1 MSKIFSIILISIITV
16 LVAILIFLTT
26 TGIRTDNFNSL
37 INEKVKEI
45 NPKIKLKLNQ
55 VNFKLNLS
63 NFEFEIFTL
72 DPQIAIN
79 EKDIDLENI
88 KFDLNIFDYINYKN
102 PISEISII
110 SKENDID
117 QFIDFINEYDFNL
130 ARTLILKQ
138 IKKGKVKVISN
149 IIFDKNSPKNIQY
162 TLNGSVTDAE
172 IKLPKQSKIE
182 NVKFDFLVDQDVINL
197 NEIEL
202 SFDKFFIA
210 SEKIRIKKI
219 DNYFEISGN
228 FKTNETKI
236 NLNNYRKFININ
248 LDLIDDRPINLSSE
262 NELSFKINKKL
273 NIKDLRIISKLN
285 FDKLF
290 TKSKYQDF
298 IYFKD
303 GNILI
308 NYIKEELKIVLNSKF
323 LFQNNKN
330 NNNKTKNLINLIYK
344 KKQNKDALVNID
356 LSNTKSTINSKEFKK
371 FIQFKNFGLQDQDIT
386 FTSEN
391 LISFKLNKKNEIQN
405 FSIKSKLKSESILID
420 YKSQRIKKY
429 FSDFKNQ
436 IKFSNSLLDLDYKNK
451 KFKFNLKSK
460 YSINDINENVSLNV
474 EKKDNKYFFDL
485 DLDLDSAEIDIE
497 ELDYQKKAD
506 IKSELNINGI
516 YKDNN
521 EIIFKNINFN
531 EEEKSIIV
539 ENLEIGKNDKIKSLD
554 LFKIDIISKNRKEN
568 KLEFKK
574 VNNNYYL
581 TGSQFD
587 GSKNIKNLLDN
598 TSKSIFS
605 NFKNLNTYIYLDI
618 GKYFVDNFSYLSN
631 IKGEIQIMSNKVFN
645 SNINAKLNNK
655 TKFILS
661 IFTNDKKQKITN
673 LEIEEP
679 EPFIK
684 NFKFIKGFKGG
695 KLIYEGL
702 NYEGKTKSNLKIID
716 FKVQEVPVL
725 AKLLTLASLQ
735 GIADLLT
742 GEGIRFTDFEM
753 DYETLGNNT
762 KIKEMYAIGPAI
774 SVMMEGYI
782 VKDELTSLKGTL
794 VPATTVNKTISKI
807 PMLGDILVG
816 KKIGEGVFGVSF
828 KIKGPPKKLKSSVNP
843 IKTLTPRFIT
853 RTLEKISN

>member
-1 MSKIFSIILISIITV
+1 MRKIFSIILISIITV

-88 KFDLNIFDYINYKN
+88 KFDLNIFDYINNKN

-110 SKENDID
+110 SKENDIG

-828 KIKGPPKKLKSSVNP
+828 KIKGPPKKLKSTVNP

>member
-1 MSKIFSIILISIITV
+1 MIK
-16 LVAILIFLTT
+16 
-26 TGIRTDNFNSL
+26 
-37 INEKVKEI
+37 KV
-45 NPKIKLKLNQ
+45 PKI
-55 VNFKLNLS
+55 
-63 NFEFEIFTL
+63 
-72 DPQIAIN
+72 
-79 EKDIDLENI
+79 
-88 KFDLNIFDYINYKN
+88 LNI
-102 PISEISII
+102 
-110 SKENDID
+110 
-117 QFIDFINEYDFNL
+117 L
-130 ARTLILKQ
+130 
-138 IKKGKVKVISN
+138 
-149 IIFDKNSPKNIQY
+149 
-162 TLNGSVTDAE
+162 LNGSVTDAE
-172 IKLPKQSKIE
+172 IKLLNQSKIE

-202 SFDKFFIA
+202 SFDKFFHYFR
-210 SEKIRIKKI
+210 KNKIKKI
-219 DNYFEISGN
+219 NNYFEISGN

-273 NIKDLRIISKLN
+273 NIKDLSITSKLN
-285 FDKLF
+285 FDELF

-323 LFQNNKN
+323 LFQNNKY
-330 NNNKTKNLINLIYK
+330 NNNKTKNLINIIYK

-356 LSNTKSTINSKEFKK
+356 LSNTKSKINSKEFKK
-371 FIQFKNFGLQDQDIT
+371 FVQFKNFSLQDQDIT
-386 FTSEN
+386 FASEN
-391 LISFKLNKKNEIQN
+391 LINFKLNKKNEIKN

-436 IKFSNSLLDLDYKNK
+436 IKFSNSHLDLDYKNK

-460 YSINDINENVSLNV
+460 YSINNINENVSLNV

-521 EIIFKNINFN
+521 EIIFKNIDFN
-531 EEEKSIIV
+531 EEEKSINV

-554 LFKIDIISKNRKEN
+554 LFKIDIINKNGKDN

-598 TSKSIFS
+598 SSKSIFS
-605 NFKNLNTYIYLDI
+605 NFKNLNTNIYLDI
-618 GKYFVDNFSYLSN
+618 GKYFVENFSYLSN
-631 IKGEIQIMSNKVFN
+631 VKGEIQIKNNKVFN

-655 TKFILS
+655 RKFKLN
-661 IFTNDKKQKITN
+661 IFTNDKKQKITF
-673 LEIEEP
+673 LEIEHP

-684 NFKFIKGFKGG
+684 NFKFIKGFKEG
-695 KLIYEGL
+695 KLIYESS
-702 NYEGKTKSNLKIID
+702 NYEGKTISNLKIID

-774 SVMMEGYI
+774 SLMMEGYI

-828 KIKGPPKKLKSSVNP
+828 KIKGPPKKLKSTVNP

>member
-1 MSKIFSIILISIITV
+1 MRKIISIIIISIITF
-16 LVAILIFLTT
+16 LIAILIFLTT
-26 TGIRTDNFNSL
+26 KGIKTDNFNSL

-55 VNFKLNLS
+55 VNFKLNPS

-72 DPQIAIN
+72 DPQVAIN
-79 EKDIDLENI
+79 EKNIELENI
-88 KFDLNIFDYINYKN
+88 KFDLNIFDYISNIN

-110 SKENDID
+110 SKENDISELT
-117 QFIDFINEYDFNL
+117 DFLNEYEFNL
-130 ARTLILKQ
+130 ARNLIFKQ
-138 IKKGKVKVISN
+138 IKKGKIKIISN
-149 IIFDKNSPKNIQY
+149 ITFDEKSPKNINY
-162 TLNGSVTDAE
+162 VINGSVTDAQ
-172 IKLPKQSKIE
+172 IKLLDQSQIA
-182 NVKFDFLVDQDVINL
+182 NIKFDFLVVQDAINL
-197 NEIEL
+197 NDIEL
-202 SFDKFFIA
+202 EFDKIFIT
-210 SEKIRIKKI
+210 SEKINIKKI
-219 DNYFEISGN
+219 NNDFEISGN
-228 FKTNETKI
+228 FKTKKTKI
-236 NLNNYRKFININ
+236 DLNKYKKIINTN
-248 LDLIDDRPINLSSE
+248 LDLLDNRPINVSSD
-262 NELSFKINKKL
+262 NNLSFKINKKL
-273 NIKDLRIISKLN
+273 RIKDLSIISKLN
-285 FDKLF
+285 FDELF
-290 TKSKYQDF
+290 TNAKYQDH

-308 NYIKEELKIVLNSKF
+308 NYIKDELKVILNSKF
-323 LFQNNKN
+323 LFQNKKYN
-330 NNNKTKNLINLIYK
+330 NNETKNLINIIYK
-344 KKQNKDALVNID
+344 KKQNKDALVSID
-356 LSNTKSTINSKEFKK
+356 LSNTKNTINSKEFKK
-371 FIQFKNFGLQDQDIT
+371 FVQFENFSLQDQDIT
-386 FTSEN
+386 FASEN
-391 LISFKLNKKNEIQN
+391 LINFKLNKKNEIQN

-420 YKSQRIKKY
+420 YSSQRIKKY
-429 FSDFKNQ
+429 LSDFKNQ
-436 IKFSNSLLDLDYKNK
+436 IKFSNSHLNLDINNK
-451 KFKFNLKSK
+451 KFKLNLKSK
-460 YSINDINENVSLNV
+460 YSINNINENMSLNI
-474 EKKDNKYFFDL
+474 EKKANKYFFDL
-485 DLDLDSAEIDIE
+485 NLDLDSAEIDIE
-497 ELDYQKKAD
+497 ELEYQKKAD
-506 IKSELNINGI
+506 INSELNINGI

-531 EEEKSIIV
+531 EQEKSINV

-554 LFKIDIISKNRKEN
+554 LFKIDIINKNGKEN

-598 TSKSIFS
+598 SSKSIFS
-605 NFKNLNTYIYLDI
+605 SFKNLNTYIYLDI
-618 GKYFVDNFSYLSN
+618 GKYFVDSFSYLSN
-631 IKGEIQIMSNKVFN
+631 IKGQIQLKNNKVFS

-655 TKFILS
+655 KKFALS
-661 IFTNDKKQKITN
+661 IFTNDKKQKITS

-684 NFKFIKGFKGG
+684 NFKFIKGFREG
-695 KLIYEGL
+695 KLIYEAL

-762 KIKEMYAIGPAI
+762 KIEEMYAIGPAI

-807 PMLGDILVG
+807 PMLGEILVG

-828 KIKGPPKKLKSSVNP
+828 KIKGPPKELKTSVNP

>member
-1 MSKIFSIILISIITV
+1 MRKIISIII
-16 LVAILIFLTT
+16 ILTIIIITGFIIFLTT
-26 TGIRTDNFNSL
+26 VGVKTNNFNSL
-37 INEKVKEI
+37 INEKVNEI
-45 NPKIKLKLNQ
+45 NPKIKLKLNK
-55 VNFKLNLS
+55 VNFKLNLA
-63 NFEFEIFTL
+63 NFEFEISTL
-72 DPQIAIN
+72 EPQIAIN
-79 EKDIDLENI
+79 EKNIDLENI
-88 KFDLNIFDYINYKN
+88 NFDLNIFDYINNKN
-102 PISEISII
+102 AISEISIT

-117 QFIDFINEYDFNL
+117 RFVDFINEYDFNL
-130 ARTLILKQ
+130 PRNLILKQ
-138 IKKGKVKVISN
+138 IKKGKIKIISN
-149 IIFDKNSPKNIQY
+149 IKFDKKSLKNIQY
-162 TLNGSVTDAE
+162 TFNGSVTDAE
-172 IKLPKQSKIE
+172 IKLPNQSKIE

-202 SFDKFFIA
+202 LFDKFFIA
-210 SEKIRIKKI
+210 SEEIRIKKI
-219 DNYFEISGN
+219 NNYFEISGN
-228 FKTNETKI
+228 FKTIETKI
-236 NLNNYRKFININ
+236 NLNNYKKFININ
-248 LDLIDDRPINLSSE
+248 LDLIDDRFINLSSE
-262 NELSFKINKKL
+262 NELSFKINKQL
-273 NIKDLRIISKLN
+273 NIKDLRITSKLN
-285 FDKLF
+285 FDELF

-323 LFQNNKN
+323 LFQNNN
-330 NNNKTKNLINLIYK
+330 YNNNKTKNLINIIYK

-356 LSNTKSTINSKEFKK
+356 LSNTKSKINSKELKK
-371 FIQFKNFGLQDQDIT
+371 FFQFKNFSLQDQDIT
-386 FTSEN
+386 FASEN
-391 LISFKLNKKNEIQN
+391 LINFKLNKKNEIQN
-405 FSIKSKLKSESILID
+405 FSIKSKLKPESILID

-436 IKFSNSLLDLDYKNK
+436 IKFSNSHLDLDYKNK

-460 YSINDINENVSLNV
+460 YSINNINENVFLNV

-485 DLDLDSAEIDIE
+485 DLDLDSAEIAIE

-506 IKSELNINGI
+506 TKSELSVNGI

-521 EIIFKNINFN
+521 EIIFKNIDFN
-531 EEEKSIIV
+531 EEEKSINV

-554 LFKIDIISKNRKEN
+554 LFKIDIINKNGKEN

-581 TGSQFD
+581 TGSKFD
-587 GSKNIKNLLDN
+587 GSKNIKNLLYN
-598 TSKSIFS
+598 SSKSIFS
-605 NFKNLNTYIYLDI
+605 NFKNLNTFIYLDI
-618 GKYFVDNFSYLSN
+618 GKYFVEDLSYLSN
-631 IKGEIQIMSNKVFN
+631 IKGEIQIKSNKVFS

-655 TKFILS
+655 RKFKLN
-661 IFTNDKKQKITN
+661 IFTNDKKQKITF
-673 LEIEEP
+673 LEVEHP

-684 NFKFIKGFKGG
+684 NFKFIRGFKEG
-695 KLIYEGL
+695 KLIYESS
-702 NYEGKTKSNLKIID
+702 NYEGKTTSNLRIND

-774 SVMMEGYI
+774 SLMMEGYI
-782 VKDELTSLKGTL
+782 IKNELTSLKGTL

-828 KIKGPPKKLKSSVNP
+828 KIKGPPKKLKSTVNP